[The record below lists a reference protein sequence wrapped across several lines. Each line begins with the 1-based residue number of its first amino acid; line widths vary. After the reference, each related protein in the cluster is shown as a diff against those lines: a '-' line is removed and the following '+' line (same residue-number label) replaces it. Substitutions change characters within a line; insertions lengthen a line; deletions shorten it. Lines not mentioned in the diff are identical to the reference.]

1 MEKEMNYH
9 RKLKSQGWKDY
20 VSVNP
25 YLDWYGEENWK
36 THLQD
41 APAMQKYK

>member
-9 RKLKSQGWKDY
+9 RNMKSQGWKDY
-20 VSVNP
+20 IGANP
-25 YLDWYGEENWK
+25 YLDRYGEENWK

-41 APAMQKYK
+41 APAM